1 MAFAV
6 GNANFGDEFVIP
18 TSEEVGHPVNAHPS
32 IQPLG
37 LMATFTPGTHVLNS
51 SV

>member
-1 MAFAV
+1 MALAV
-6 GNANFGDEFVIP
+6 RNANAGAEFVFP
-18 TSEEVGHPVNAHPS
+18 TSEEVGHPVNDNPS
-32 IQPLG
+32 NQPRG